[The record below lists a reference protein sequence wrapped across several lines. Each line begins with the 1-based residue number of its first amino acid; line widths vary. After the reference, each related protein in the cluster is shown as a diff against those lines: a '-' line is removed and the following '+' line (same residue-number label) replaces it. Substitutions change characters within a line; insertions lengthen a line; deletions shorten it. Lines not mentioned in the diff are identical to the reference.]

1 MKTHLAAR
9 VTLGFAAGVA
19 LATLLLEAALW
30 LLPTYNGIYAADPDA
45 HWPVHHLVPN
55 ASYTYS
61 AGWNFRN
68 VRRGSINSMGYVA
81 PFDYTPGSEA
91 TVIFGDSYIEG
102 LMNRYE
108 DTLPAQLAASGAAD
122 SAPLLNFGISG
133 SALPDYLGLGTLI
146 RERFRPTWI
155 VVFIGDGDF
164 VEGFDVRPGHFRW
177 SPGDVASVELMPDQ
191 LRSPLVKFVRRSALV
206 RYLRANLRL
215 NMQSLFDS
223 LPGTQDGPET
233 AFCPETRLEP
243 TDVER
248 AKSYVAKLPLA
259 LGVPAVRI
267 IFLRDSE
274 KQRQTMYAPEAKRE
288 AAACPPS
295 RDDEALESLLQEAQ
309 RVGMKVVDTVPLFR
323 EHYAATGERVDYSP
337 TDWHWNATGHRLAA
351 DALRDLMER
360 SPAR

>member
-1 MKTHLAAR
+1 MKTHFAAR
-9 VTLGFAAGVA
+9 VTLGFAAGFA
-19 LATLLLEAALW
+19 LSTLLLEAALW
-30 LLPTYNGIYAADPDA
+30 LLPTYNGVYAADPDA
-45 HWPVHHLVPN
+45 DWPVHHLVPN

-61 AGWNFRN
+61 TGWNFRN
-68 VRRGSINSMGYVA
+68 VRRGEINNMGYVA
-81 PFDYTPGSEA
+81 PFDYAPGSEA

-108 DTLPAQLAASGAAD
+108 DTLPAQLATSGGAD
-122 SAPLLNFGISG
+122 SAQLLNFGISG

-146 RERFRPTWI
+146 RDRFRPTWI
-155 VVFIGDGDF
+155 IVFIGDGDF

-177 SPGDVASVELMPDQ
+177 SPDDVASVELMPDQ

-215 NMQSLFDS
+215 NMHSLFDS
-223 LPGTQDGPET
+223 RPATGDGPGVT
-233 AFCPETRLEP
+233 FCPETHSER

-248 AKSYVAKLPLA
+248 AKSYVAELPLA
-259 LGVPAVRI
+259 LGVPAGRI

-274 KQRQTMYAPEAKRE
+274 TQRQAIYAPEAKRE
-288 AAACPPS
+288 SAACPPS
-295 RDDEALESLLQEAQ
+295 RDDEALESLLREAQ
-309 RVGMKVVDTVPLFR
+309 RVGIKVVDTVPLFR
-323 EHYAATGERVDYSP
+323 KHYEATGERVDYSP

-351 DALRDLMER
+351 DALRDLMEP